1 MAKKPPKIF
10 KFFLIPPIFILFL
23 IASGKTNIVIKVA
36 HLQPNNPNIIHEP
49 QILEMQVFVLFN
61 LEKYFCRCYNDMKER
76 SILPREIKLQFY
88 TMESCTRFSG
98 VEHAAYLHYMK
109 NTSIYFGPGCNNEM
123 LIIGRL
129 VSRWNVP
136 IIAHLS
142 GDDALSDRAV
152 FDTLGSVALTS
163 ATEMARAT
171 LTFLQ
176 LYGWKQV
183 GLVRPSMH
191 FERLALHS
199 LRNYLKDANIEINAE
214 IELDPY
220 MTPDEIIATGR
231 LRHLKNRARV
241 IIVEMGMDLHSAK
254 SFMIAALRSHL
265 KTPEYVYI
273 IPWLAHLHD
282 HYPWEATNIEK
293 SETRVAFDD
302 AIVITAHGYDKKFIE
317 DFELR
322 LNKVT
327 GVISTYYA
335 TLSYMSLYDALFLY
349 GLAVR
354 DAYEE
359 TKNQSVFLDG
369 LYIWKKMTARQFI
382 GVTGQV
388 LINNKAIRVPSYAT
402 YHTKNGTMKIVVEL
416 TARLGDRLKCAMS
429 ENDCSEHVAH
439 ETMSHYYSTV
449 DGAMPPDMPK
459 CGFDGGLCDYTF
471 FYVLFG
477 VILFLGVTI
486 PTGYYLHMKEKER
499 MLYDMTWRIPREQ
512 VRLLEVRGGKGK
524 SMSMQSRSAES
535 HSYDESIGSKAN
547 SRLQAKQAVANGV
560 KCAYKRYQQ
569 TRNISFNKH
578 DLSRLKELKIME
590 NENLNKFY
598 GICFNQQNEFIC
610 LWILCQRGSL
620 EDVLFNADLKIGKN
634 FQASFAKDVVKGL
647 FFLHN
652 SILRMHGSLCLQN
665 CLVDSNWNV
674 KLTNFVT
681 DELCGDKLRH
691 NELKYMMDS
700 EIEREKQKKRRE
712 KEEKKREKQKE
723 REREG
728 KERRDV
734 SSSESLEDQ
743 KLEEA
748 IVNDKVRDQANMKKY
763 VQYAPEIIRE
773 FLSAKHLPIGTQAS
787 DIYSCGMVL
796 YQILFKLEPF
806 VEKNLSPQKLL
817 NRIAMAN
824 DNDQIIRPI
833 FPNQVQTVANP
844 AEEAYNLQL
853 LSALEACWLEIPEMR
868 PNIKR
873 LKAIV
878 NANLKSTGS
887 GSLVDQMMKMM
898 EDYTAN
904 LELLVKERTQ
914 LLEEA
919 QQQAD
924 RLLKNMLPSTIADDL
939 KAGRPVPP
947 QLYTNSTVLFSD
959 IRGFSRMAANSTPYQ
974 VVAFLN
980 DMFSGFDAIIAKHDA
995 FKVETVDF

>member
-1 MAKKPPKIF
+1 
-10 KFFLIPPIFILFL
+10 
-23 IASGKTNIVIKVA
+23 
-36 HLQPNNPNIIHEP
+36 
-49 QILEMQVFVLFN
+49 
-61 LEKYFCRCYNDMKER
+61 
-76 SILPREIKLQFY
+76 
-88 TMESCTRFSG
+88 
-98 VEHAAYLHYMK
+98 
-109 NTSIYFGPGCNNEM
+109 M

-214 IELDPY
+214 IELD
-220 MTPDEIIATGR
+220 
-231 LRHLKNRARV
+231 L

-302 AIVITAHGYDKKFIE
+302 AIIITAHGYDKKFIE

-439 ETMSHYYSTV
+439 ETMSHYYSTA
-449 DGAMPPDMPK
+449 DGVMPPDMPK

-598 GICFNQQNEFIC
+598 GICFNQQNEFI
-610 LWILCQRGSL
+610 S
-620 EDVLFNADLKIGKN
+620 
-634 FQASFAKDVVKGL
+634 SFAKDVVKGL

-995 FKVETVDF
+995 FKVETIGHTYMVVSGVPRENGNLHVQHIADIALKMRTFVSNFKVGHRPEEIIMVRIGFHSGSVAAGVVGLAAPRYCLFGDTVNMASRMESTGLANKIQISESSFNLLKCFFQQFIAVERGKVEIKGKGECTTYFLDGKDQYTTQTNIMQQRKK